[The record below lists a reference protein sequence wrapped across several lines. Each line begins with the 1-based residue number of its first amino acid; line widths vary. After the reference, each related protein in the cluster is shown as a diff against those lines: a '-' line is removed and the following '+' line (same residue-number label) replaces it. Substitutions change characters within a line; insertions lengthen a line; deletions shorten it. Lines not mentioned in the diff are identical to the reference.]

1 MNHKI
6 CFSYLP
12 DASLGIRNRAA
23 ARPARHSPEVPGGR
37 GDAGPCFSYTD
48 GVRLG
53 DVRRMP
59 EPSGCFRYQE

>member
-12 DASLGIRNRAA
+12 DASLGIRNQAA
-23 ARPARHSPEVPGGR
+23 APPAGHSPEVPGGR
-37 GDAGPCFSYTD
+37 GVAGPCFSYTD
-48 GVRLG
+48 DVRLG

-59 EPSGCFRYQE
+59 EPSGCFSYQE